1 MGEWDEEMGSMRARE
16 RERGPSGPGHGG
28 EMEGGQLVSVRPSIR
43 PQTETWREWKVMRHE
58 RGEGRRRRR
67 GSIY

>member
-43 PQTETWREWKVMRHE
+43 PQRRL
-58 RGEGRRRRR
+58 GENGR
-67 GSIY
+67 